1 MPEELHDTVP
11 QSLPR
16 TGRDGTPPPAAY
28 VRPLSAESAG
38 EAPSRGR
45 LVGRRILVVGG
56 GQRTYDA
63 ATDPVGNGRAM
74 SLLFGREGAHVAVAD
89 RSIDSA
95 RHTVAEAELQGSRA
109 LAIAADIT
117 VEADVARMV
126 DEAQTALGGLDGLVL
141 NVGIGVGK
149 LGLANV
155 VAEEWDATFAANL
168 RGPMLCSRAAL
179 EVLDPGSSIVFIS
192 SIAALQSGSRLVA
205 YDASKAGLHGL
216 MRNVALDGRG
226 RGIRANIVYP
236 GLVDTPLGRLS
247 TAGRPSRASAR
258 IPFGRQATAWEIAYA
273 ALFFMS
279 DESVYVNA
287 QAIAVDSGLTG
298 L

>member
-1 MPEELHDTVP
+1 MPEREP
-11 QSLPR
+11 F
-16 TGRDGTPPPAAY
+16 

-38 EAPSRGR
+38 EAPGRGR
-45 LVGRRILVVGG
+45 LEGRRILVVGG

-63 ATDPVGNGRAM
+63 DTDPVGNGRAM

-89 RSIDSA
+89 RRIESA
-95 RHTVAEAELQGSRA
+95 QDTVAMASGEGSRA
-109 LAIAADIT
+109 VAIEADIT
-117 VEADVARMV
+117 DESDVARMV
-126 DEAQTALGGLDGLVL
+126 DEAVHALGGLDGLAL
-141 NVGIGVGK
+141 NVGIGLGG

-155 VAEEWDATFAANL
+155 TAEQWDATFAANL

-179 EVLDPGSSIVFIS
+179 AVLEPGSSVVFIS
-192 SIAALQSGSRLVA
+192 SIAGLQSGSRLVA

-216 MRNVALDGRG
+216 MRNVALDGRS

-247 TAGRPSRASAR
+247 TAGRPSRASTR
-258 IPFGRQATAWEIAYA
+258 IPFGRQATAWEVAYA
-273 ALFFMS
+273 ALFFIS

-287 QAIAVDSGLTG
+287 QGLAVDSGLTG